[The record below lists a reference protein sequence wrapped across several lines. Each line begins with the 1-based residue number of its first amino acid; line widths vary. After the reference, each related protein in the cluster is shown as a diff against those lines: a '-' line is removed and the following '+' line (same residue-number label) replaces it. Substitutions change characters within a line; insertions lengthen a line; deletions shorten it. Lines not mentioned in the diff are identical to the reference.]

1 MTKNDKRKFELNKSS
16 EHDFDISKGSKR
28 KFDLI
33 KDEDNVVST
42 TTSSSKAEKAIET
55 QVSEESNGSKK
66 WIIWALII
74 VILALL
80 AWWIFSGD
88 NNSSDEQ
95 VSPETTELPQEI
107 SADSVATAEDNVDD
121 VTISDADAVPSEEE
135 PGTDSKTAGQNS
147 NQEQASASVA
157 DTPSNV
163 TPNSSVTVSD
173 DIEAEAMKVIR
184 GDYGNNPNRK
194 NVLGA
199 RYHDIQAR
207 VNQLMNK

>member
-1 MTKNDKRKFELNKSS
+1 MAKNDKRKFELNKSS

-28 KFDLI
+28 KFDLT

-42 TTSSSKAEKAIET
+42 TTSSSKAEKVIET
-55 QVSEESNGSKK
+55 QVFEEPNGSKK
-66 WIIWALII
+66 WIIWALVI

-95 VSPETTELPQEI
+95 VSPETTEVPQET

-163 TPNSSVTVSD
+163 IPNSSVTVSD